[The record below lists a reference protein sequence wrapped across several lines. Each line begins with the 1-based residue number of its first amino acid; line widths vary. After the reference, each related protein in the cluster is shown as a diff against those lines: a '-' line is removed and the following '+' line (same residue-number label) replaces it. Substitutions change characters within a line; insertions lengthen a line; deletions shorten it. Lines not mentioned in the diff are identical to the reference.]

1 MSFQILVLHI
11 ELKRL
16 RFLWR
21 VFILTKIDNDS
32 LYKRISSDIET
43 EKKSKESEYKRSEC
57 LFADQI
63 LKVKNIFKCFVI
75 IYLLVVLS
83 IACLTAY
90 EIFYVSDLDK
100 DKAITIDFA
109 MLGIGSIR
117 LALLDFPIAFL
128 YIYEV
133 N

>member
-63 LKVKNIFKCFVI
+63 LKVKNIFICYVI

-83 IACLTAY
+83 ITCLTAY
-90 EIFYVSDLDK
+90 EIFYVSDVNQ
-100 DKAITIDFA
+100 AITIDFA

>member
-63 LKVKNIFKCFVI
+63 LKVKNIFKWIVI

-90 EIFYVSDLDK
+90 EIFYVSDL

>member
-1 MSFQILVLHI
+1 MS
-11 ELKRL
+11 
-16 RFLWR
+16 
-21 VFILTKIDNDS
+21 KIDNDS

-90 EIFYVSDLDK
+90 EIFYVSDLNQ
-100 DKAITIDFA
+100 AITIDFA